1 MRVKHDD
8 MRRRR
13 LLAAVPLLLVLSAP
27 AAAEEKGAN
36 KQVGQYVDLQPV
48 ALPVVIDGQLVN
60 YIFVSVRLNLASGAD
75 TSRWR
80 AKEPYFRDALVRAA
94 ATTPFTLGKEY
105 DKIDIAKM
113 TASLMKSAAAIAG
126 PNVVR
131 SITVTSQV
139 PSRRAR
145 PPQT

>member
-1 MRVKHDD
+1 ML
-8 MRRRR
+8 RRR
-13 LLAAVPLLLVLSAP
+13 LLAALPILLVASAS
-27 AAAEEKGAN
+27 AAAEEKPDS

-48 ALPVVIDGQLVN
+48 ALPVVIDGQLMN

-80 AKEPYFRDALVRAA
+80 AMEPYFRDALVRAA
-94 ATTPFTLGKEY
+94 ASTPFTLGKEV

-131 SITVTSQV
+131 SVTVTSQV
-139 PSRRAR
+139 PSRRAHNPR
-145 PPQT
+145 A

>member
-1 MRVKHDD
+1 ML
-8 MRRRR
+8 RRR
-13 LLAAVPLLLVLSAP
+13 LLAALPILSLAASP
-27 AAAEEKGAN
+27 AVAAEEKAGA

-60 YIFVSVRLNLASGAD
+60 YVFVSVRLNLASGAD

-80 AKEPYFRDALVRAA
+80 AMEPYFRDALVRAG
-94 ATTPFTLGKEY
+94 ATTPFTLGREY

-113 TASLMKSAAAIAG
+113 TTSLMKSAAQIAG

-131 SITVTSQV
+131 SVTVTSQV

-145 PPQT
+145 PPQA

>member
-1 MRVKHDD
+1 ML
-8 MRRRR
+8 RRR
-13 LLAAVPLLLVLSAP
+13 LLAFLPTLLISAAP
-27 AAAEEKGAN
+27 AAAEEKQIA

-60 YIFVSVRLNLASGAD
+60 YVFVTVRLNLASGAD

-80 AKEPYFRDALVRAA
+80 AKEPYFRDALVRAG
-94 ATTPFTLGKEY
+94 ATTPFTLGRAY
-105 DKIDIAKM
+105 DKIDVAKM
-113 TASLMKSAAAIAG
+113 TASLMKSALAIAG

-131 SITVTSQV
+131 SVTVVSQV

-145 PPQT
+145 PAT

>member
-1 MRVKHDD
+1 ML
-8 MRRRR
+8 RRR
-13 LLAAVPLLLVLSAP
+13 LIALLPLLLLAGAP
-27 AAAEEKGAN
+27 AAAEEKQGS

-60 YIFVSVRLNLASGAD
+60 YVFVTVRLNLASGAD

-80 AKEPYFRDALVRAA
+80 AKEPYFRDALVRAGA
-94 ATTPFTLGKEY
+94 ETPFNADKSY
-105 DKIDIAKM
+105 DKIDDARL

-131 SITVTSQV
+131 SVTILSQV

-145 PPQT
+145 RS